1 MKFADYIC
9 NGAISVDLK
18 ASDKKGVIVEMV
30 EALVEAG
37 KIAADEKENIIQAL
51 MKREELGST
60 GIGFGIAVPHTTHPS
75 ITELVGTVA
84 VSKVGV
90 DFASLDGDKVYTF
103 FLLVSPPDRPSDHLR
118 ALENVSQQL
127 RHETFRRFLAQAE
140 SVDAVVQ
147 LLADA
152 DDDQFRD

>member
-9 NGAISVDLK
+9 KGAISIDLQ
-18 ASDKKGVIVEMV
+18 AADKKGVIGEIVQ
-30 EALVEAG
+30 ALVDAG
-37 KIAADEKENIIQAL
+37 KIDENEKENIIQAL
-51 MKREELGST
+51 LKREELGST

-84 VSKVGV
+84 VSKSGV
-90 DFASLDGDKVYTF
+90 DFASLDGDKVFTF

-127 RHETFRRFLAQAE
+127 RNETFRRFLAQTE
-140 SVDAVVQ
+140 SVESVVQ

-152 DDDQFRD
+152 DDDLFRD